1 MPEWII
7 LNTIIRA
14 ITMILSGYV
23 FWKLSKYVFHFLGI
37 VLDNL
42 EDKFNIEINDRL
54 AAYAIILLIVL
65 TLILMIVWS
74 RQ

>member
-1 MPEWII
+1 
-7 LNTIIRA
+7 
-14 ITMILSGYV
+14 MILSGYV